1 MELLAGHWWDHETW
15 VSRIQ
20 HVAKEEELTIPSLD
34 VDLAQ
39 TVATHH
45 EVDRVLL
52 ARLFPQLVSVDFEVQ
67 VAVVRLDL
75 VDKRWLPSLSIV
87 FIVVE
92 VVVLRLRAVT
102 NCLLFEGDI
111 LEFRI
116 LLRSSSASTR
126 RLGRPIEVKITKT
139 IVVSAATILV
149 VEIVFVLRNFA
160 IVVVVLLT
168 ICTATIGTLRL
179 VAIII
184 IVLAVPIAVIVAVS
198 VFVLIVVVIVVL
210 LFA

>member
-1 MELLAGHWWDHETW
+1 MELLAGHRWDHETR
-15 VSRIQ
+15 VPRIQ
-20 HVAKEEELTIPSLD
+20 HVTKEEELTVPSLD
-34 VDLAQ
+34 VNLAQ

-45 EVDRVLL
+45 EVDRVLF

-75 VDKRWLPSLSIV
+75 VDKRWLPSLRIL

-92 VVVLRLRAVT
+92 VIVLRPRAIT

-111 LEFRI
+111 LEFGI
-116 LLRSSSASTR
+116 LLWRSSASTR
-126 RLGRPIEVKITKT
+126 RLGRPIEVEITKT
-139 IVVSAATILV
+139 IVVSATAILV
-149 VEIVFVLRNFA
+149 VEIVFVLRDLT
-160 IVVVVLLT
+160 IVVVVLL
-168 ICTATIGTLRL
+168 AIGAAAIATLRI

-184 IVLAVPIAVIVAVS
+184 IVLAVAIAIIVTVS
-198 VFVLIVVVIVVL
+198 VFVLVVVVIVVL